1 MPRAPPLCQPLGPSS
16 CACRSWFGCGVE
28 LPPLSLLEK
37 PRFATRG
44 PPTRWGDPP
53 PAAREVS
60 TALALGSQPG
70 HTFQGPFPLLPP
82 PDALGVWWCLSGL
95 RPNSVLNA
103 GSSSFLTK
111 SWVLLQDSIHR
122 HSLSNMSVSQT
133 GHRKPTEGKGGIC
146 TQASSIR
153 GSEEQ
158 KPASAS
164 GSKILK

>member
-1 MPRAPPLCQPLGPSS
+1 MVWLWGRAATPLPIGKTQVCHPWSPHQVGRP
-16 CACRSWFGCGVE
+16 
-28 LPPLSLLEK
+28 
-37 PRFATRG
+37 
-44 PPTRWGDPP
+44 PP

-111 SWVLLQDSIHR
+111 SWVLLQDSIRR